1 MKKII
6 SIFSCA
12 LLLSTAVSC
21 DWFQLDNQEGW
32 NAKVQG
38 KIIDTVTGQPVQ
50 SEQGR
55 TISVVEKGWDTEANQ
70 SWRIKN
76 DGTYR
81 NDLVFAGEYVMN
93 TMSGANFVAD
103 PQPFTLNKGENTVD
117 FKVTPF
123 VTISNATITVEG
135 GKIKATCKVK
145 ANFPADKINNIGR
158 VMLCAYPD
166 RFVKVSANLCDKDP
180 GAVAKD
186 VSPAT
191 EQTVTLVIDPQIKDA
206 DGKLINAQEF
216 QYDRPHYVRIA
227 AIGAH
232 YDVIPEKWETVE
244 DWNGF
249 DWASFNAD
257 GQPWDRYKEY
267 FPKVYHPAEY
277 APDGQFNPSGAYNYS
292 PVFKV
297 DLKSGSVTEVT
308 DW

>member
-1 MKKII
+1 MKRII

-21 DWFQLDNQEGW
+21 DWFELDNQEGW

-38 KIIDTVTGQPVQ
+38 KIIDVVTGQPVQ
-50 SEQGR
+50 SEQGGY
-55 TISVVEKGWDTEANQ
+55 IVVIEKGWDTEEKQ
-70 SWRIKN
+70 GWRIKN

-93 TMSGANFVAD
+93 TVSGANFYAD
-103 PQPFTLNKGENTVD
+103 PQPFTLNKGDNTVD

-123 VTISNATITVEG
+123 VTISNAVVTVEG

-158 VMLCAYPD
+158 VVLCANPD
-166 RFVKVSANLCDKDP
+166 RFVKISANPCENDP
-180 GAVAKD
+180 NAI
-186 VSPAT
+186 VSNLDPVV
-191 EQTVTLVIDPQIKDA
+191 EHSVTLYIDPEAKYD
-206 DGKLINAQEF
+206 DGTLINAQEF

-232 YDVIPEKWETVE
+232 YDIVPEYWETTDEFDMEAYTAAGYPE
-244 DWNGF
+244 DWWN
-249 DWASFNAD
+249 
-257 GQPWDRYKEY
+257 Y
-267 FPKVYHPAEY
+267 FKKIYHPAEY
-277 APDGQFNPSGAYNYS
+277 APDGQFNASGAYNYS

>member
-1 MKKII
+1 MKRII
-6 SIFSCA
+6 SIISCA

-21 DWFQLDNQEGW
+21 DWFVLDNQEGW

-38 KIIDTVTGQPVQ
+38 KIIDTITGQPVQ

-55 TISVVEKGWDTEANQ
+55 SITVVEKGWDTEANQ
-70 SWRIKN
+70 SWHIKN

-93 TMSGANFVAD
+93 TMSGANFYAD
-103 PQPFTLNKGENTVD
+103 PQSFTLNKGDNTVD

-123 VTISNATITVEG
+123 VTISNASVSVEG

-145 ANFPADKINNIGR
+145 ANFPTDKINNIGR
-158 VMLCAYPD
+158 VVLCGNPD
-166 RFVKVSANLCDKDP
+166 RFVKISANLCEKDP
-180 GAVAKD
+180 SAV
-186 VSPAT
+186 VSNLDPAT
-191 EQTVTLVIDPQIKDA
+191 EQTVTLYIDPQAKDA

-232 YDVIPEKWETVE
+232 YDIVPEYWET
-244 DWNGF
+244 DWNQF
-249 DWASFNAD
+249 DMAAYIAA
-257 GQPWDRYKEY
+257 GQPEDYWNY
-267 FPKVYHPAEY
+267 FVKIYHPAEY

>member
-1 MKKII
+1 MKRII

-21 DWFQLDNQEGW
+21 DWFELDNQEGW

-38 KIIDTVTGQPVQ
+38 KIIDVVTGQPVQ
-50 SEQGR
+50 SEQGGY
-55 TISVVEKGWDTEANQ
+55 IVVIEKGWDTEEKQ
-70 SWRIKN
+70 GWRIKN

-93 TMSGANFVAD
+93 TVSGANFYAD
-103 PQPFTLNKGENTVD
+103 PQPFTLNKGDNTVD

-123 VTISNATITVEG
+123 VTISNPVVTVEG

-158 VMLCAYPD
+158 VVLCANPD
-166 RFVKVSANLCDKDP
+166 RFVKISANPCENDP
-180 GAVAKD
+180 NAI
-186 VSPAT
+186 VSNLDPVV
-191 EQTVTLVIDPQIKDA
+191 EHSVTLYIDPEAKYD
-206 DGKLINAQEF
+206 DGTLINAQEF

-232 YDVIPEKWETVE
+232 YDIVPEYWETTDEFDMEAYIAAGGPE
-244 DWNGF
+244 DWWN
-249 DWASFNAD
+249 
-257 GQPWDRYKEY
+257 Y
-267 FPKVYHPAEY
+267 FKKIYHPAEY
-277 APDGQFNPSGAYNYS
+277 APDGQFNASGAYNYS

-297 DLKSGSVTEVT
+297 DLKSGTVTEVT